1 MKTDDVITWS
11 FREQSEQRGEESLF
25 PMMAVPNL
33 GPIEYI
39 ISTPSSHR
47 VHHGRNPYCIDRNY
61 GAVFSVWD
69 RLFGTYEPERKNE
82 EIAYGLVKPVASF
95 DEMWCQASI
104 QMINFSQVK
113 AALYPPAY
121 FPGMR
126 TKWFFLW
133 LSMEDHTAGAPEVNP
148 LILAPN

>member
-1 MKTDDVITWS
+1 L
-11 FREQSEQRGEESLF
+11 Q
-25 PMMAVPNL
+25 AVPNL

-104 QMINFSQVK
+104 QMINFSQLFALKTFVYDKCQMRNEKNKELFPGVWNKVK
-113 AALYPPAY
+113 AASIPSGL
-121 FPGMR
+121 
-126 TKWFFLW
+126 
-133 LSMEDHTAGAPEVNP
+133 LSWNANKVVLSVAIYGGSHCGST
-148 LILAPN
+148 